1 MARGGYRPGA
11 GRPRKSGK
19 RSGEVEKQK
28 ASPDVPDAP
37 DDLPVSPTE
46 NRTPLEFMLAV
57 MNDPGQPPNR
67 RDRMAIAAAPFM
79 HPRAGEAGKKE
90 EQAERAKRAGAG
102 KFAPSAPPK
111 AATVN

>member
-11 GRPRKSGK
+11 GRPRKGEK
-19 RSGEVEKQK
+19 RSEKVPVQK
-28 ASPDVPDAP
+28 ANEEQADVP
-37 DDLPVSPTE
+37 VNPTE
-46 NRTPLEFMLAV
+46 DRTPLEFMLAV
-57 MNDPGQPPNR
+57 MNDTQQPPNR

-102 KFAPSAPPK
+102 KFAPSAPPR